1 MCVSETPEPRVAS
14 APFFTE
20 SVFVPTSRVNVVVPE
35 AISKTPS
42 PLVAFPNVRSPFSES
57 VPATSNAPVPSVAVS
72 ESFSVPLST
81 FVTPEN
87 PLASPLSVIVPAVSS
102 VPPPESVFANSRVPS
117 MRSVPASATS
127 NAPVPSRAA
136 STIVNVPPSM
146 CVVPVCA
153 LASPE
158 NVRS

>member
-35 AISKTPS
+35 ATSKTPS

-72 ESFSVPLST
+72 ESFSVPFST

-87 PLASPLSVIVPAVSS
+87 PLAFDSNETAPFVV
-102 VPPPESVFANSRVPS
+102 
-117 MRSVPASATS
+117 SVPA
-127 NAPVPSRAA
+127 PVSVA
-136 STIVNVPPSM
+136 
-146 CVVPVCA
+146 
-153 LASPE
+153 E
-158 NVRS
+158 KVRSP